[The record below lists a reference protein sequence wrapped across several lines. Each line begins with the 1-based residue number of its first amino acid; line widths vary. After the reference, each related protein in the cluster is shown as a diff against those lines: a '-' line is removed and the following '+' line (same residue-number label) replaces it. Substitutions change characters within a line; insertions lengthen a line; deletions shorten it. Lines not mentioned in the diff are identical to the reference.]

1 MASWY
6 NCAISSSPMVIS
18 KYGTS
23 LVTVSGWMVSVFAF
37 GDSSTCMVVSSAVIT
52 SSNIVASGSSISATT
67 FTILSDDDR
76 TLSMSRPTSMC
87 IGPGGEVWSAVVPIG
102 NVLPNCA
109 MINQEVI
116 VIYNVRGME
125 KMWRRRDYEQVGI
138 STYLLLYFE
147 TRVFTYHAPCD
158 D

>member
-1 MASWY
+1 MI
-6 NCAISSSPMVIS
+6 C
-18 KYGTS
+18 
-23 LVTVSGWMVSVFAF
+23 
-37 GDSSTCMVVSSAVIT
+37 
-52 SSNIVASGSSISATT
+52 
-67 FTILSDDDR
+67 
-76 TLSMSRPTSMC
+76 PTSIC

-102 NVLPNCA
+102 NVLPNCT
-109 MINQEVI
+109 MINEEVI

-125 KMWRRRDYEQVGI
+125 KVWRRRDYERVGI

>member
-1 MASWY
+1 
-6 NCAISSSPMVIS
+6 
-18 KYGTS
+18 
-23 LVTVSGWMVSVFAF
+23 
-37 GDSSTCMVVSSAVIT
+37 
-52 SSNIVASGSSISATT
+52 
-67 FTILSDDDR
+67 
-76 TLSMSRPTSMC
+76 MSRPTSIC

-125 KMWRRRDYEQVGI
+125 KVWRRRDYERVGI
-138 STYLLLYFE
+138 SMYLLLYFE